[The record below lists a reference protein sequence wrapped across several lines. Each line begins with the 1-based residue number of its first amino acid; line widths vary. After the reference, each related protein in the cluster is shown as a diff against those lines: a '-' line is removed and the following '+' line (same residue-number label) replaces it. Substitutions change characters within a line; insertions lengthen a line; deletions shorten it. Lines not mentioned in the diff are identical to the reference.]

1 MTRMFHDAVSRLGAA
16 PLITYYDADSRIELS
31 GTTFANWVMKTANL
45 FDDLG
50 GDPDEP
56 LSLGLA
62 ETAPGHWVSLVWT
75 AAAWFAGAPVQPG
88 VPDPAAFA
96 VVGPDDARRGRVT
109 VACSLHP
116 LGRGF
121 AQPPADTTDYA
132 EVLAQPDQAFAGTAD
147 GDAAVW
153 PGVTRADLDAVAPR
167 SDRRLF
173 RDPGTGWGFVAEAL
187 VAPVL
192 GGGSSV
198 IVAGLD
204 DGEVERIAAA
214 EKVSRP

>member
-1 MTRMFHDAVSRLGAA
+1 MSGMFHDAVSRLGAA

-62 ETAPGHWVSLVWT
+62 ETAPGHWVSLVWA
-75 AAAWFAGAPVQPG
+75 AAAWFAGAEVRPG
-88 VPDPAAFA
+88 VADAAAFA
-96 VVGPDDARRGRVT
+96 VVGPDDPRRGRVT

-121 AQPPADTTDYA
+121 PQPPADATDYA
-132 EVLAQPDQAFAGTAD
+132 EVLAQPDAALPGAPD
-147 GDAAVW
+147 GEGAAW
-153 PGVTRADLDAVAPR
+153 RGVTNAERDRVAPR
-167 SDRRLF
+167 RDRRLF
-173 RDPGTGWGFVAEAL
+173 RDPVAGWDFLAEAL

-204 DGEVERIAAA
+204 DGEVGRISASER
-214 EKVSRP
+214 VS